1 MRRTVR
7 LVAAAAVGVVLLPGN
22 ATAAVTDPV
31 VASVASTYPLTCN
44 GAPQTGMLYPN
55 SEVEPQV
62 AVNPAQQGNVI
73 AVWQQD

>member
-44 GAPQTGMLYPN
+44 GAPQTGMLYPTAR
-55 SEVEPQV
+55 SSRRWPSTLPSR
-62 AVNPAQQGNVI
+62 AT
-73 AVWQQD
+73 